1 MSTIQ
6 FNNNETILMITV
18 NYVCNLEYDNYT
30 ENILRKILE
39 NEYDNINKQDNKGQT
54 ALMIAVKS
62 GNIDLVKLLLEY
74 NSDQNI
80 FDNEGWTVQTY
91 AIYNIEISKYRKI
104 LNLLIE
110 KEYNNSCF
118 GNISYY
124 FCKCLIWSYK
134 RY

>member
-6 FNNNETILMITV
+6 FNNNETFLMITM
-18 NYVCNLEYDNYT
+18 NYVCNLKYDNYT